1 MLLDI
6 YVLKKGFED
15 LLSSSSHPK
24 TAASTSYTKR
34 VSQAMSRVDP
44 ILKTLQVRPSPPEA
58 LVQAYLI
65 HIADKSD
72 ANFRKILDLKGI
84 RKPEQAHILELFQA
98 HRASPRNENLQQS
111 SPLLT
116 SLVVT
121 GSTVGG
127 GVPIPTGL
135 GSLSSAASLST
146 SNLPARFDPSTF
158 GSAIMTA
165 ARDGVDRFGTPALG
179 SSINNTPADS
189 RMASPPPQNR
199 RPQSPDSGREASAPG
214 NLNENLRNIGKFFK
228 RDLTGF
234 GGRFGA
240 AKGTEDGYR

>member
-15 LLSSSSHPK
+15 LLSSSSQPK
-24 TAASTSYTKR
+24 TAAPTNYTKR

-84 RKPEQAHILELFQA
+84 RKPEQVHLLELFQA
-98 HRASPRNENLQQS
+98 HRAAPRNENLQQS

-116 SLVVT
+116 PLVVT
-121 GSTVGG
+121 GGTVGG

-179 SSINNTPADS
+179 SSIINTPADS

-199 RPQSPDSGREASAPG
+199 RPQSPDSGREATAPG

>member
-6 YVLKKGFED
+6 YVLKKGFEGM
-15 LLSSSSHPK
+15 LTSNSPPK
-24 TAASTSYTKR
+24 TPTPSTYIKR
-34 VSQAMSRVDP
+34 VSQAMSRADP

-65 HIADKSD
+65 HIADKSES
-72 ANFRKILDLKGI
+72 NFRKILDLKGI
-84 RKPEQAHILELFQA
+84 RKPDQAHLVELFQA

-116 SLVVT
+116 ALVVGG
-121 GSTVGG
+121 GSLGG
-127 GVPIPTGL
+127 GVPIPTGI

-165 ARDGVDRFGTPALG
+165 ARDGVDRLGTPALG
-179 SSINNTPADS
+179 SSMLSTPADS
-189 RMASPPPQNR
+189 RMASPPPRDR
-199 RPQSPDSGREASAPG
+199 RAQSPDGGKEAIAAG

-240 AKGTEDGYR
+240 TKGAEDG